1 MSARFLQGI
10 VRFYYWA
17 NPVFADVGTSLLAI
31 AALFFVRAFP
41 ATPSVGFDYWLLGA
55 SFAFFLVGIVLRA
68 AFRE

>member
-1 MSARFLQGI
+1 MSARFRQGL
-10 VRFYYWA
+10 VSFYFWLR
-17 NPVFADVGTSLLAI
+17 PTFTDVGTSLLAI

-41 ATPSVGFDYWLLGA
+41 ATPSVGFDYWMLVA